1 MASPSLL
8 QSSASSF
15 HGCFPSLAVPSSA
28 PQLLRSVVKF
38 YASGTVW
45 VEKSEAEKVQR
56 LKTVYLERIIPTLKD
71 EFKYINIHQVM
82 YSFLDRLISL
92 ALPRTR
98 YFQSVSPSSFD
109 GNGNCNIGV
118 KDQSVFPEIRK
129 ARAMNVC
136 ASTTAK
142 TDQERGGGA
151 STGAEGKKKLNDSQD
166 PSPELH
172 RINGDFVSHGL
183 RRNDYSSS
191 PPTRGE
197 FGRLYNLALMEDG
210 KGAQLKIVD
219 RVEETRSPQT
229 VKSSKLAH
237 LFLEEVDQDL
247 SVSAVKKTNQRETS
261 VDNQASQHLLSLLQR
276 SADPKS
282 QDTLLLSVT
291 AGEANPGK
299 SLTLEN
305 LFGSAFM
312 NELQSIG
319 GPVSVGSR
327 FD

>member
-28 PQLLRSVVKF
+28 PQLLRSVVKV
-38 YASGTVW
+38 YASGTVR

-56 LKTVYLERIIPTLKD
+56 LKT
-71 EFKYINIHQVM
+71 VM

-118 KDQSVFPEIRK
+118 KDQSVFPEIRFDAIGK

-151 STGAEGKKKLNDSQD
+151 STGAEGKKKLK
-166 PSPELH
+166 
-172 RINGDFVSHGL
+172 SHHF
-183 RRNDYSSS
+183 DAKSK
-191 PPTRGE
+191 
-197 FGRLYNLALMEDG
+197 G
-210 KGAQLKIVD
+210 KRK
-219 RVEETRSPQT
+219 R
-229 VKSSKLAH
+229 
-237 LFLEEVDQDL
+237 
-247 SVSAVKKTNQRETS
+247 
-261 VDNQASQHLLSLLQR
+261 
-276 SADPKS
+276 
-282 QDTLLLSVT
+282 
-291 AGEANPGK
+291 
-299 SLTLEN
+299 
-305 LFGSAFM
+305 
-312 NELQSIG
+312 
-319 GPVSVGSR
+319 
-327 FD
+327 

>member
-28 PQLLRSVVKF
+28 PQLLRSVVKV
-38 YASGTVW
+38 YASGTVR

-118 KDQSVFPEIRK
+118 KDQSVFPEIRFDAIGK

-151 STGAEGKKKLNDSQD
+151 STGAEGKKKLK
-166 PSPELH
+166 
-172 RINGDFVSHGL
+172 SHHF
-183 RRNDYSSS
+183 DAKSK
-191 PPTRGE
+191 
-197 FGRLYNLALMEDG
+197 G
-210 KGAQLKIVD
+210 KRK
-219 RVEETRSPQT
+219 R
-229 VKSSKLAH
+229 
-237 LFLEEVDQDL
+237 
-247 SVSAVKKTNQRETS
+247 
-261 VDNQASQHLLSLLQR
+261 
-276 SADPKS
+276 
-282 QDTLLLSVT
+282 
-291 AGEANPGK
+291 
-299 SLTLEN
+299 
-305 LFGSAFM
+305 
-312 NELQSIG
+312 
-319 GPVSVGSR
+319 
-327 FD
+327 